1 LKSQEEI
8 LLNFKPRNYSKFP
21 FEVHFESG
29 EVPMEKAVSFFK
41 TFTNIFYFD
50 FLSSGRSFLDGSK
63 LETI

>member
-1 LKSQEEI
+1 
-8 LLNFKPRNYSKFP
+8 
-21 FEVHFESG
+21 
-29 EVPMEKAVSFFK
+29 MEKAVSFFK